1 MRHLKAELFGKKS
14 FQVSSFVS
22 FFLNLSGDFYIFS
35 RARFVTPLC
44 LFIYFLFKRRDIYIK
59 FNLNAYIYL
68 AICIMNIRVSFYDAT
83 FQYIYFYI
91 LQTNLN
97 IILFSHF
104 FLNTLIFFFYIR

>member
-91 LQTNLN
+91 LQTILN
-97 IILFSHF
+97 IILFHYSF
-104 FLNTLIFFFYIR
+104 FS

>member
-83 FQYIYFYI
+83 FQYVYFYI
-91 LQTNLN
+91 LQTILN
-97 IILFSHF
+97 IILFHYSF
-104 FLNTLIFFFYIR
+104 FS